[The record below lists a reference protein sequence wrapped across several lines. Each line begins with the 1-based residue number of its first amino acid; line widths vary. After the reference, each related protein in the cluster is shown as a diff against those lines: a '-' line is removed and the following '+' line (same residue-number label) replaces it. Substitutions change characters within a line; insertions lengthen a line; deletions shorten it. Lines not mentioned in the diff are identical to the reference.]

1 MTLNYK
7 NESLKIEKVDILK
20 IAEEYPTPIY
30 VYSANTIVKNSTLNN
45 LSKSLFNILKI

>member
-30 VYSANTIVKNSTLNN
+30 VYSANTIVKNYNDLK
-45 LSKSLFNILKI
+45 SKLKKNI